1 MRNGLFYIFLTI
13 ILLVC
18 HCNSFLEQ
26 LLTFCLES
34 DITIL
39 KLNDNSPAWPAAV
52 LPAMSS
58 VASSQPRWLR
68 LCLSS
73 ELEDGWTCEMVGSS
87 HPSDARPEWS
97 CQLSITARSDINH
110 CYLLSSSQAP
120 PPAPR
125 DNILLPTASSLSTLT
140 RSIESTIKVSC
151 PESGALSLYLTKYLL
166 QAGPNALLLANV
178 FANIKK
184 AILRLFGL
192 RLQLSLPW
200 RRHMSM
206 SSIANIQERSSHR

>member
-1 MRNGLFYIFLTI
+1 MFSTLYLRNGLFYIFLTI

-97 CQLSITARSDINH
+97 CQLSITARTDINH
-110 CYLLSSSQAP
+110 CYLLSHCQAP
-120 PPAPR
+120 PPTTQPPPSTSTLHSA
-125 DNILLPTASSLSTLT
+125 TLSTQRKSLRIVAT
-140 RSIESTIKVSC
+140 SIYSK
-151 PESGALSLYLTKYLL
+151 
-166 QAGPNALLLANV
+166 
-178 FANIKK
+178 
-184 AILRLFGL
+184 LFIFL
-192 RLQLSLPW
+192 V
-200 RRHMSM
+200 
-206 SSIANIQERSSHR
+206 